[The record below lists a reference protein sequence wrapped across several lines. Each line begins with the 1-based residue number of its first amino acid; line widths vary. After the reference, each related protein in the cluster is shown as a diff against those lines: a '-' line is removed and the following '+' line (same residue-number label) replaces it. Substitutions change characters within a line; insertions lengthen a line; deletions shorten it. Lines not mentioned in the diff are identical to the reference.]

1 MLEVLPPAAMDKNT
15 EINMGGFLVGEPTDH
30 NEKGQPRYQSYFDID
45 DETFY
50 SGPLMTVEE
59 FAAAIADVELRDAA
73 YHSEEANEKD
83 QEELDAIESLG
94 EEVVTAGLALGIPIE
109 SIEDAYRGSYRSH
122 EEFAQEY
129 ADDIGD
135 IKEGIQWP
143 YTCIDWEQAA
153 RELMYDF
160 MEQDGYY
167 FYSNY

>member
-30 NEKGQPRYQSYFDID
+30 NEAGQPRYQSYFDRD
-45 DETFY
+45 DEEFF
-50 SGPLMTVEE
+50 SGPLMTVKE
-59 FAAAIADVELRDAA
+59 FAAAIANVDLADWAND
-73 YHSEEANEKD
+73 HEEANEKD
-83 QEELDAIESLG
+83 QEELDAIDSLG
-94 EEVVTAGLALGIPIE
+94 EEVVTAALALGIPVE
-109 SIEDAYRGSYRSH
+109 SIEDAYRGKYDSD
-122 EEFAQEY
+122 EDFAREY
-129 ADDIGD
+129 ADEIGD
-135 IKEGIQWP
+135 IKDGVQWP